1 MSNKIKHSG
10 IVEEIADGCM
20 KVRIVQTSACAAC
33 KVATHC
39 SAAESK
45 EKIVHVKCANAME
58 LYQVGDTVT
67 VSMSS
72 KNGRDAV
79 MLGFVFPFLLLVTVL
94 VLCLR
99 FTRDE
104 GIAAIVSIV
113 ALIPYY
119 IGLWAFNEKMKSRFA
134 FNIEK

>member
-1 MSNKIKHSG
+1 MNKISHEGVVQSVG
-10 IVEEIADGCM
+10 ADQLE
-20 KVRIVQTSACAAC
+20 VRIIQSSACAAC

-58 LYQVGDTVT
+58 LYQVGDIVT

-94 VLCLR
+94 VLSLR

-119 IGLWAFNEKMKSRFA
+119 IGLWAFNEKVKRRFA
-134 FNIEK
+134 FSIEK

>member
-1 MSNKIKHSG
+1 MNKISHEG
-10 IVEEIADGCM
+10 IVQSVGADQIE
-20 KVRIVQTSACAAC
+20 VRIIQSSACAAC
-33 KVATHC
+33 KVAAHC

-79 MLGFVFPFLLLVTVL
+79 MLGFIFPFLLLVAVL

-99 FTRDE
+99 FTGDE
-104 GIAAIVSIV
+104 GIAALASIA

-119 IGLWAFNEKMKSRFA
+119 IGLWAFNGKVKKRFA
-134 FNIEK
+134 FYIEN